1 MKICMYGSG
10 SKNIEKKYLDA
21 GYELG
26 KKIAE
31 TGNGL
36 VFGGGNHGLMGSVAR
51 GAKDHDGHVI
61 GVFPEWMDVFEELY
75 PYCDELI
82 YTKSMDERKNI
93 FVEKS
98 DVFIICPGGIGTL
111 DEFFE
116 IVALRKLKRHKK
128 TIIVYNYDAFY
139 DKMIDMLDYMK
150 TEDFLYKDSLEFH
163 VCETLDEIF
172 NILKSNSIP

>member
-150 TEDFLYKDSLEFH
+150 TEDFLYKDNSFSCTCSTIGYHL
-163 VCETLDEIF
+163 
-172 NILKSNSIP
+172 ILLQKLG